1 MVRAANWKRDSW
13 QRGQRAAREGG
24 KGNWQAAQRLT
35 TTNEAKRM
43 QTANINAFKG
53 DGDCE
58 EVQKGKEGGGGSKGE
73 GVLSSTRK

>member
-1 MVRAANWKRDSW
+1 M
-13 QRGQRAAREGG
+13 EGS
-24 KGNWQAAQRLT
+24 WQAAQRLT

-58 EVQKGKEGGGGSKGE
+58 GVQKGKRAGE
-73 GVLSSTRK
+73 GRG